1 MYLRLTVF
9 LTKVKRV
16 FHVSILSLVC
26 LGNGYASVS
35 LSYRQASTYRPHRT
49 YYVTVVIFVCLY
61 VCTPLAIG
69 TASLDSKLIQQLMAM
84 GEEFMYAIVLDLH
97 KVYDTLDRDRWLD
110 ILEGYSVGPLDC
122 RILRAYWYRIGMM
135 YCAGGY

>member
-1 MYLRLTVF
+1 MIINFRFTILIA
-9 LTKVKRV
+9 
-16 FHVSILSLVC
+16 FHDVLYGFRAC
-26 LGNGYASVS
+26 H
-35 LSYRQASTYRPHRT
+35 ST
-49 YYVTVVIFVCLY
+49 
-61 VCTPLAIG
+61 G
-69 TASLDSKLIQQLMAM
+69 TASLEAKLIQQLMAM